1 MPLPLYITGP
11 AGSGK
16 TYTLLNK
23 AAEYSKRLITEDHQS
38 LLAITYMHGSRQRLD
53 ASLSSHGACSKIR
66 RSVGTIDGFALQLV
80 NQWRSSLGLRTP
92 ACATKTAPDAG
103 TECAFGVQFSYDRVV
118 SMAADLLRHP
128 TVRVTVAN
136 SHPLVIVDE
145 FQDCIDDRLRVICE
159 LSSFVPVIAAADP
172 FQHLDCSGDQCP
184 ATTWMESLAGIGT
197 GALRLDKNHRTNQQ
211 PIINGAIALRA
222 NQVAAKP
229 AVGVFVVPMG
239 KGSTLGLA
247 ASKILYSVIDKKKK
261 GSTAIILPSNL
272 QNADKLIQSLKK
284 QSEEKGLSIPHY
296 SIQSS
301 ADHELDAVRAEVN
314 RFAMAAAKKGDECTL
329 GTDASEAVA
338 RAESFSRL
346 RGLPEVDE
354 GLLQYFVG
362 RVVHA
367 KRAYA
372 RTSARM
378 IFTTIHG
385 AKNREF
391 DHVFVVWGYKLQNS
405 FEQQRRLLYNAVT
418 RAKMGCVILDTRTL
432 DVVKK
437 DPLMRLL
444 GDPMPPYKK
453 KSPSRVE
460 VP

>member
-1 MPLPLYITGP
+1 
-11 AGSGK
+11 
-16 TYTLLNK
+16 
-23 AAEYSKRLITEDHQS
+23 
-38 LLAITYMHGSRQRLD
+38 
-53 ASLSSHGACSKIR
+53 
-66 RSVGTIDGFALQLV
+66 
-80 NQWRSSLGLRTP
+80 
-92 ACATKTAPDAG
+92 
-103 TECAFGVQFSYDRVV
+103 
-118 SMAADLLRHP
+118 
-128 TVRVTVAN
+128 
-136 SHPLVIVDE
+136 
-145 FQDCIDDRLRVICE
+145 VICE
-159 LSSFVPVIAAADP
+159 LSSFVPAIVAADP

-184 ATTWMESLAGIGT
+184 ATTWIESLANIGT
-197 GALRLDKNHRTNQQ
+197 SAIRLDKNHRTNQQ

-261 GSTAIILPSNL
+261 GSTAVILPSNI
-272 QNADKLIQSLKK
+272 QSADKLIQSLKK
-284 QSEEKGLSIPHY
+284 QSEEKGLSIPQC
-296 SIQSS
+296 SVQSS
-301 ADHELDAVRAEVN
+301 ADHELDVVRAEVN

-362 RVVHA
+362 RVIHG

-372 RTSARM
+372 RTSARV

-391 DHVFVVWGYKLQNS
+391 EHVFVVWGYKLQNS

-444 GDPMPPYKK
+444 GDPTPPYKK
-453 KSPSRVE
+453 ESSSRSRG
-460 VP
+460 